1 METYANEVLSAI
13 IRYDE
18 ENNTDCTELLKLYIE
33 CDCSVNTVAEKS
45 GVHRNTVNNRIKQI
59 RDLLGS
65 TLTEKKKAELVLAF
79 KIKDLIKFI

>member
-1 METYANEVLSAI
+1 MCCRTKQSI
-13 IRYDE
+13 YDCK
-18 ENNTDCTELLKLYIE
+18 NIYIE

-65 TLTEKKKAELVLAF
+65 TLTEKKKLSLYWHLKL
-79 KIKDLIKFI
+79 KI

>member
-1 METYANEVLSAI
+1 
-13 IRYDE
+13 
-18 ENNTDCTELLKLYIE
+18 
-33 CDCSVNTVAEKS
+33 VAEKS

-79 KIKDLIKFI
+79 KIKDLIEFI